1 MLSHQQDRK
10 TWHDTWHKRF
20 GRKRGRRF
28 LKKTL
33 ATHDQTRWKPPYC
46 DTLNCFV
53 TCQTHHT
60 QEERRKHQQQK
71 ISFHNRRSYS
81 RVALPASRRR
91 TFQPNL
97 NSANQNRTSKSSC
110 GNVKNIAATEWL
122 ARQGRHR
129 PSCTAKHLAFEIDLF
144 KFNMAE
150 RNQFQAS
157 APTIS
162 KPKTAS
168 YLKPFLASRN
178 TFHFQ

>member
-1 MLSHQQDRK
+1 MTRLDGNLLTAIPWIVLSLVNHITRK
-10 TWHDTWHKRF
+10 KNANINR
-20 GRKRGRRF
+20 
-28 LKKTL
+28 
-33 ATHDQTRWKPPYC
+33 
-46 DTLNCFV
+46 
-53 TCQTHHT
+53 
-60 QEERRKHQQQK
+60 K
-71 ISFHNRRSYS
+71 ISFHN
-81 RVALPASRRR
+81 VAATAALHYLQADDEPFNQTSTQQIKTGLPKPA
-91 TFQPNL
+91 
-97 NSANQNRTSKSSC
+97 

-122 ARQGRHR
+122 ARQGRHF
-129 PSCTAKHLAFEIDLF
+129 PSCTTKHLAFEIDLF

>member
-1 MLSHQQDRK
+1 M
-10 TWHDTWHKRF
+10 
-20 GRKRGRRF
+20 GRRSVLGNRSPNAGF
-28 LKKTL
+28 LLVRSESGSSTKVSPPSVAATAALHYLQADDEPFNQTSTQQIKTG
-33 ATHDQTRWKPPYC
+33 
-46 DTLNCFV
+46 
-53 TCQTHHT
+53 
-60 QEERRKHQQQK
+60 
-71 ISFHNRRSYS
+71 
-81 RVALPASRRR
+81 LPKA
-91 TFQPNL
+91 
-97 NSANQNRTSKSSC
+97 A

-144 KFNMAE
+144 KFNMTE

>member
-1 MLSHQQDRK
+1 MGTSLLRYLGLFCHLSTTSH
-10 TWHDTWHKRF
+10 
-20 GRKRGRRF
+20 
-28 LKKTL
+28 
-33 ATHDQTRWKPPYC
+33 A
-46 DTLNCFV
+46 
-53 TCQTHHT
+53 
-60 QEERRKHQQQK
+60 
-71 ISFHNRRSYS
+71 
-81 RVALPASRRR
+81 RR
-91 TFQPNL
+91 TQTSTERYLSTTVAATAALHYLQADDEPF
-97 NSANQNRTSKSSC
+97 NQTSTQQIKTGLPKPA

-122 ARQGRHR
+122 ARQGRHF